1 MKPNDATPQEIIV
14 RASDGYDVPLE
25 VFESPAP
32 RARLLILPAL
42 GIQARLYRRLGEQL
56 ADCGISAIALEQ
68 RGHGRSALRPS
79 RKCDFGFRE
88 WLQADIPAALD
99 WLHSR
104 KPEAPVFLAGHSL
117 GGHLALMARSLYP
130 QRIAGVVLLT
140 TATPYYGCYGGI
152 TRLQVGFLIASVPL
166 LSAALGYFPGDR
178 IGFGGREARRLM
190 ADWLVMAR
198 RNRYFASGMEP
209 ADLEPL
215 VQSEPGPVLSIHCDR
230 DNLAPMA
237 AVQGVTIRLRQSRV
251 EHVEIT
257 SDALGTRADHLSWAR
272 QPAIAAAA
280 IERWIDAQ
288 PLGIRS
294 ALP

>member
-1 MKPNDATPQEIIV
+1 
-14 RASDGYDVPLE
+14 
-25 VFESPAP
+25 
-32 RARLLILPAL
+32 
-42 GIQARLYRRLGEQL
+42 
-56 ADCGISAIALEQ
+56 
-68 RGHGRSALRPS
+68 
-79 RKCDFGFRE
+79 
-88 WLQADIPAALD
+88 
-99 WLHSR
+99 
-104 KPEAPVFLAGHSL
+104 
-117 GGHLALMARSLYP
+117 
-130 QRIAGVVLLT
+130 
-140 TATPYYGCYGGI
+140 
-152 TRLQVGFLIASVPL
+152 
-166 LSAALGYFPGDR
+166 
-178 IGFGGREARRLM
+178 
-190 ADWLVMAR
+190 
-198 RNRYFASGMEP
+198 MEP

-280 IERWIDAQ
+280 IERWIDAL